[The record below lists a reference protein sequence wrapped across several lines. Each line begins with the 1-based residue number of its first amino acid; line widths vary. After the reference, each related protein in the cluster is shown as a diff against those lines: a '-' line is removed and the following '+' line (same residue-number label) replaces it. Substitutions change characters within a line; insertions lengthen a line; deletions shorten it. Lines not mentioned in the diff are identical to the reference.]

1 MKCLLKT
8 TEAAGFELTD
18 IDIPK
23 PSSGELLVK
32 VIKVGLCGS
41 DIQLYKWS
49 ESKVLSS
56 VWMQVVL
63 ANVPIEYP
71 LKALENCWFQGV

>member
-49 ESKVLSS
+49 GSKFLSS
-56 VWMQVVL
+56 VRMQL
-63 ANVPIEYP
+63 CEF
-71 LKALENCWFQGV
+71 ET